1 MGIKEKA
8 SKAVEGIKKEANVVK
23 GSESKDKV
31 YSTTRKFDDV
41 DAAVFE
47 FARSRER
54 LLNVNGW
61 SRIAGI
67 ANATFELFSADGKPL
82 DKYQVE
88 NGDFIK
94 IDLPG
99 PLPHYW
105 VKVIDIKDQQDM
117 SQFTVQPSHNP
128 TEDDDRNVTDHF
140 FKAKARSTFRVERKD
155 GEITAMEI
163 GENEAINNQDAEAG
177 NKGVINTLVSEGGWA
192 GFQRYQW
199 KNLTDYLVGL
209 RSPAK

>member
-8 SKAVEGIKKEANVVK
+8 SKAVEGIRKEADVVK
-23 GSESKDKV
+23 GRESKDKV

-41 DAAVFE
+41 DAAIFE
-47 FARSRER
+47 FGRSRER

-61 SRIAGI
+61 SKIPGI
-67 ANATFELFSADGKPL
+67 ANATFELFSADGERL

-105 VKVIDIKDQQDM
+105 VEVIDIADGKDK
-117 SQFTVQPSHNP
+117 SQFTVKPSHNP
-128 TEDDDRNVTDHF
+128 TEGKDRNVTDHF
-140 FKAKARSTFRVERKD
+140 FRSQARSTFLVERNG

-177 NKGVINTLVSEGGWA
+177 DKSVINTLVSEGGWA

-199 KNLTDYLVGL
+199 KNLTDYLVGI
-209 RSPAK
+209 RSPK

>member
-1 MGIKEKA
+1 MGIKERA

-23 GSESKDKV
+23 GTESKDKV
-31 YSTTRKFDDV
+31 YTSTREFDDV
-41 DAAVFE
+41 DAAIFE

-54 LLNVNGW
+54 LFNVNGW
-61 SRIAGI
+61 SRIPGI
-67 ANATFELFSADGKPL
+67 ANATFELFSKDGQPL
-82 DKYQVE
+82 GKYQVE
-88 NGDFIK
+88 IGDFIK

-105 VKVIDIKDQQDM
+105 VKVIDIKNERDK

-128 TEDDDRNVTDHF
+128 TEGDDRNVTDHF
-140 FKAKARSTFRVERKD
+140 FKAQARSTFSVERNN

-163 GENEAINNQDAEAG
+163 GENEAINNQDGEAG
-177 NKGVINTLVSEGGWA
+177 NKSVINTLVSEGGWA

-199 KNLTDYLVGL
+199 KNLTEYLVGL